1 MTLITPSGLLI
12 GSQSRVPKGLTI
24 KKLIIFVLQKIKI
37 IMQQIYHSN
46 ARTNLNI
53 RSQIQNNL
61 DKNSELAARFNVSEQ
76 TVSKWKNR
84 DLLQDASCRPLKIEY
99 ALSDLEKVLVI
110 SLRKSSWLPIDEVWE
125 TLLIENPKI
134 SRSSVYRVL
143 VKENINV
150 VPTEKKEQAKKFKE
164 YDPGYLHID
173 VTYLPKFNGQ
183 SYYLF
188 VAIDRCTRAMIYWV
202 YKNKTAENTE
212 DFMNKCF
219 DFFPF
224 YISHILTD
232 NGLEFTNRLL
242 VSKKGDKCT
251 KLSKMD
257 IKCQEN
263 GIEHRLTA
271 PFTPKTNG
279 MVERVNGTIKNNTIL
294 KNKYED
300 TMEMNTDLAKFNAY
314 YNFHRR
320 HGSLRKELN
329 VKTPFQAVEK
339 WYELKPELF
348 KITPNEFKN
357 NILNL
362 QSELIN
368 LHQ

>member
-1 MTLITPSGLLI
+1 
-12 GSQSRVPKGLTI
+12 
-24 KKLIIFVLQKIKI
+24 
-37 IMQQIYHSN
+37 MQQFYHSN
-46 ARTNLNI
+46 ATTNLNI
-53 RSQIQNNL
+53 RSQIQNNSQS
-61 DKNSELAARFNVSEQ
+61 NSQLAARFNVSEQ
-76 TVSKWKNR
+76 TISKWKNR
-84 DLLQDASCRPLKIEY
+84 NFIQDASCKPLNVEY
-99 ALSDLEKVLVI
+99 ALSDLEKALAI
-110 SLRKSSWLPIDEVWE
+110 SLRKSSWMSIDEVWE
-125 TLLIENPKI
+125 TLLVENSKI
-134 SRSSVYRVL
+134 SRSSVYRAL
-143 VKENINV
+143 VKEKINV
-150 VPTEKKEQAKKFKE
+150 VPAEKREKAKKFKE
-164 YDPGYLHID
+164 YEPGYLHID
-173 VTYLPKFNGQ
+173 VTYLPKFKGQ

-202 YKNKTAENTE
+202 YENKTADNTV

-251 KLSKMD
+251 KPSKMD
-257 IKCQEN
+257 TKCQEN
-263 GIEHRLTA
+263 KIEHRLTA

-279 MVERVNGTIKNNTIL
+279 MVERVNGTIKSNTIL
-294 KNKYED
+294 KNQYENPN
-300 TMEMNTDLAKFNAY
+300 EMNQDLANFLSF
-314 YNFHRR
+314 YNLYRR

-329 VKTPFQAVEK
+329 VKPPCQAIEK
-339 WYELKPELF
+339 WYGLKPELF

-362 QSELIN
+362 QSDIIN